1 MILGDSAMNVLIAAN
16 YGAPKSGN
24 FVASLIALGRRLRKD
39 GNNAYFVF
47 PKQTDWISWFER
59 EGFTAEVYDFE
70 SRSTDEQFAKVT
82 ELVEKYGIDII
93 HTHFGMFRPAIVKN
107 RSKIKNV
114 KILVH
119 DHMGYYVDHS
129 VFLQRIGFALL
140 SAEYAFK
147 KIRVAAVQKKKTD
160 AYLFLPKKWYVP
172 NGLSLERNVLH
183 SMTREECR
191 AELGLAPE
199 EKVCFI
205 LGWDLKRKGL
215 DTALKAVKKCR
226 EKDESIVLGIIGAGE
241 GAPTD
246 FAKDFIKNEG
256 GFDPNEPWI
265 RYFNNFEDMFAV
277 HRAID
282 VYLST
287 SRQEGFPYGILE
299 AISQDSPIVA
309 SDIVSQ
315 LWASEYTNCHFYPVE
330 DPDKCAEAIL
340 DALAQGRCETNS
352 AQIIDRYSVDRWCD
366 KIVSIYN
373 EL

>member
-1 MILGDSAMNVLIAAN
+1 MNVLITAN
-16 YGAPKSGN
+16 YAAPKSGN
-24 FVASLIALGRRLRKD
+24 FIASLIALGRRLRKD
-39 GNNAYFVF
+39 GNSVYFVF
-47 PKQTDWISWFER
+47 PKQTDWVNWFER
-59 EGFTAEVYDFE
+59 EGFTTEIYDFE
-70 SRSTDEQFAKVT
+70 SRPIDEQFAKVT
-82 ELVEKYGIDII
+82 ELVEKHKIDII

-119 DHMGYYVDHS
+119 DHMGYYVGHS
-129 VFLQRIGFALL
+129 VLLQRIGFALL

-160 AYLFLPKKWYVP
+160 AYLFLPQKWYIP
-172 NGLSLERNVLH
+172 NGLSLERNVSH

-191 AELGLAPE
+191 KELGLAPG
-199 EKVCFI
+199 EKACLI

-226 EKDESIVLGIIGAGE
+226 EKDKNIVLGIIGAGE
-241 GAPTD
+241 GTPSD

-256 GFDPNEPWI
+256 GFDPNESWI

-287 SRQEGFPYGILE
+287 SRQEGFPYGLLE
-299 AISQDSPIVA
+299 AISQSTPIVA

-315 LWASEYTNCHFYPVE
+315 LWAAEYTNCHLYPVE
-330 DPDKCAEAIL
+330 DSDKCAEAIL
-340 DALAQGRCETNS
+340 EALAQGRCKTNS
-352 AQIIDRYSVDRWCD
+352 TELMEHYGIDRWCD
-366 KIVSIYN
+366 RIVEVYNKI
-373 EL
+373 